1 MPSQLPAR
9 ICFPN
14 IAAVFLFLTSI
25 CASRTGSA
33 AGVTIVTHG
42 YSGNVT
48 GWVSG
53 MANKIPAYPSFP
65 GTNFTAYTLTFT
77 SSGGSYFYQWTRT
90 NGAPSA
96 TDSGEIIVKLDWS
109 ALAGGLFTTTSTF
122 DVANAIST
130 VLLLTNA
137 ISDLGGHALV
147 EYPIHM
153 IGHSRGGSLISEIS
167 RLLGTNGVWVDHL
180 TTLDP
185 HPLNN
190 DGFSDF
196 PSGVDAPVRTY
207 QNVLFHDNYW
217 QHMGTDFTVP
227 NGEPVFG
234 AYQRQLTNLSG
245 GYSSSHSDVHLW
257 YHGTIDGATPA
268 SDTETN
274 LTSTERTNW
283 WTAYENRGTNA
294 GFLYSL
300 IGGSNRLSDAQP
312 VGPGFPMIRDGYNQ
326 WWDLGAGV
334 VSNRVM
340 LTSNNGNWPNLIKFN
355 RTTTNPI
362 VQGQSL
368 SVKYYYQWAQPTNS
382 SGTVDFYSDDDFNPF
397 NSNQKLLAHIVVP
410 GTTATNVFSQTLA
423 LALDATNVAPGLHAL
438 FAKITAGG
446 KSRYLYAPEL
456 VQVVVAPQPP
466 VLDIAKL
473 NATQY
478 QIGVNGLAGQI
489 IVLQN
494 STNLQTWL
502 PLATNTLTNNRWV
515 YTNTPPVNSSRQF
528 YRAVLSP

>member
-1 MPSQLPAR
+1 MPSQPPAR

-167 RLLGTNGVWVDHL
+167 RLLGTNGVWVDH
-180 TTLDP
+180 
-185 HPLNN
+185 
-190 DGFSDF
+190 
-196 PSGVDAPVRTY
+196 
-207 QNVLFHDNYW
+207 
-217 QHMGTDFTVP
+217 
-227 NGEPVFG
+227 
-234 AYQRQLTNLSG
+234 
-245 GYSSSHSDVHLW
+245 
-257 YHGTIDGATPA
+257 
-268 SDTETN
+268 
-274 LTSTERTNW
+274 
-283 WTAYENRGTNA
+283 
-294 GFLYSL
+294 
-300 IGGSNRLSDAQP
+300 
-312 VGPGFPMIRDGYNQ
+312 
-326 WWDLGAGV
+326 
-334 VSNRVM
+334 
-340 LTSNNGNWPNLIKFN
+340 
-355 RTTTNPI
+355 
-362 VQGQSL
+362 
-368 SVKYYYQWAQPTNS
+368 
-382 SGTVDFYSDDDFNPF
+382 
-397 NSNQKLLAHIVVP
+397 
-410 GTTATNVFSQTLA
+410 
-423 LALDATNVAPGLHAL
+423 
-438 FAKITAGG
+438 
-446 KSRYLYAPEL
+446 
-456 VQVVVAPQPP
+456 
-466 VLDIAKL
+466 
-473 NATQY
+473 
-478 QIGVNGLAGQI
+478 
-489 IVLQN
+489 
-494 STNLQTWL
+494 
-502 PLATNTLTNNRWV
+502 
-515 YTNTPPVNSSRQF
+515 
-528 YRAVLSP
+528 